1 MKRFDYKLDKL
12 VALVK
17 NMMHQIKNSSPDKV
31 ELHNYQGSDTSD
43 LVSTPFTDF
52 TPSDQDH

>member
-1 MKRFDYKLDKL
+1 MNRFDSKLDKL

-31 ELHNYQGSDTSD
+31 ELNNYQGSDTYY
-43 LVSTPFTDF
+43 LVPTPFTDF